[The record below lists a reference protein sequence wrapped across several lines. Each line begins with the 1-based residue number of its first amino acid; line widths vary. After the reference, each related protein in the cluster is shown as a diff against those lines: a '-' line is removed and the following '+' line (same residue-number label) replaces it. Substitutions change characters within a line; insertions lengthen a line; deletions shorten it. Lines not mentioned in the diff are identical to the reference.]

1 MPQVIVVIPA
11 RYASQRLPAKP
22 LVDLLGKPMIQRVY
36 EQAAQASLP
45 THIIV
50 ATDDERIADVVRGF
64 GGEVM
69 MTSAEIKSG
78 SDRVAAVAREV
89 PGDIFVNVQGDE
101 PLMPPEMIDEAVR
114 VLLDDPTAMVGTLVK
129 GITSVDELKSPA
141 IVKVV
146 MSDDRNAL
154 YFSRTPI
161 PYLRDVPDHAQWIQH
176 HTFYKHIG
184 MYVFR
189 KEFLLKYTAMPESE
203 LERAERLEQL
213 RILER
218 GFRIKVGITK
228 HDSISIDTPDDVLRV
243 VEVLKKQQ

>member
-1 MPQVIVVIPA
+1 VPQVIVVIPA

-36 EQAAQASLP
+36 EQAAQSSLP
-45 THIIV
+45 SRVIV
-50 ATDDERIADVVRGF
+50 ATDDQRIADVVLGF
-64 GGEVM
+64 GGDVM
-69 MTSAEIKSG
+69 MTSPEIKSG

-101 PLMPPEMIDEAVR
+101 PLIPPEMIDQAVR
-114 VLLDDPTAMVGTLVK
+114 VLLDDPAAMVGTLVK
-129 GITSVDELKSPA
+129 ALASVEELMSPA
-141 IVKVV
+141 VVKVV
-146 MSDDRNAL
+146 MSEDRYAL

-161 PYLRDVPDHAQWIQH
+161 PYLRDVRDHAQWIQH

-189 KEFLLKYTAMPESE
+189 KDFLLKYTSMPESE

-218 GFRIKVGITK
+218 GFKIKVGITN

-243 VEVLKKQQ
+243 VEVLRSKQ